1 MKTKKVLLVI
11 TDGIGHRES
20 CQDNAFCH
28 AKKSAYDYLFESVPY
43 SYVKTSGLAVGLP
56 EGQMGNSEVGHMSIG
71 SGRVLYQN
79 LVKIS
84 KAIEEDTLKDNAVLK
99 ETISK
104 SNDIHVVGLLSDGG
118 VHSHINH
125 LIAVAKIAS
134 QSAKKVHL
142 HLITDGRDVAP
153 DSAQKYIDMIE
164 KNLDDNIS
172 IATLSGRFYSMY
184 RDTRWDRVEEGYKAI
199 AKGYPQSGLSATEY
213 LKVEYQKEIY
223 DEFIEPVA
231 LGGYKGFGENDGVI
245 FINFRSD
252 RMRELVDV
260 IGNSSFS
267 EFERNPVKLNLATMT
282 QYNKDFPYPVIFE
295 EKLPE
300 HTLAQVISE
309 AGLSQLH
316 TSETE
321 KYAHVTFFLNGGVEE
336 PFINETRVLVPS
348 PDVKTY
354 DMKPEMS
361 APEVGQNV
369 QKAMREGYDFIV
381 VNFANG
387 DMVGHTG
394 NYEAGIKAVEAV
406 DKELGALIEVA
417 KEQEYSLV
425 ITSDH
430 GNCEEMKNPGGDR
443 LTNHTLNEVF
453 CFVMAEDVKEVK
465 SGGLNNIAPTVLKLM
480 GLKIPKEM
488 DEPLI

>member
-11 TDGIGHRES
+11 TDGIGHRQS
-20 CQDNAFCH
+20 CQDNAFCN
-28 AKKSAYDYLFESVPY
+28 AKKSAYDYLFNNVPY
-43 SYVKTSGLAVGLP
+43 SYVQTSGLAVGLP

-84 KAIEEDTLKDNAVLK
+84 KAIEDDTLKDNSVL
-99 ETISK
+99 TDIMIK

-125 LIAVAKIAS
+125 LIAVAKLAS
-134 QSAKKVHL
+134 QNGKKVHL

-153 DSAQKYIDMIE
+153 DSAQKYIDTIE
-164 KNLDDNIS
+164 ANLDENIS
-172 IATLSGRFYSMY
+172 IATLSGRFYSMD

-199 AKGYPQSGLSATEY
+199 AKGYPQSGLSATQY
-213 LKVEYQKEIY
+213 LKVQYEKEIY
-223 DEFIEPVA
+223 DEFLEPMA
-231 LGGYKGFGENDGVI
+231 LGRYAGFQENDGVI

-260 IGNSSFS
+260 VGNSAFS
-267 EFERNPVKLNLATMT
+267 EFERNPAKLNLATMT
-282 QYNKDFPYPVIFE
+282 QYNKSFPYPVIFE
-295 EKLPE
+295 EKLPQN
-300 HTLAQVISE
+300 TLAQVISE

-336 PFINETRVLVPS
+336 PFLNETRVLVPS

-369 QKAMREGYDFIV
+369 QKALKEGYDFVV

-406 DKELGALIEVA
+406 DKELGMLIEVC
-417 KEQEYSLV
+417 KEEGYSLV

-430 GNCEEMKNPGGDR
+430 GNCEEMKDCDGDR
-443 LTNHTLNEVF
+443 LTNHTLYEVF
-453 CFVMAEDVKEVK
+453 CFVMDEDVKNVK
-465 SGGLNNIAPTVLKLM
+465 NGGLNNIAPTVLKLM
-480 GLKIPKEM
+480 GLKIPEEM
-488 DEPLI
+488 DEALV